1 MFKKILSTVLLLAVI
16 FTVFSMA
23 FVPCSAATVTDGEK
37 FYTLGDAND
46 DGLTDIRDLVRIKLY
61 TADTTT
67 TIAEVA
73 ADLDLRPTNIKLRQR
88 MINIVMEITGTDNAA
103 AEKLLEDNEFNIR
116 KAIDAFKENS

>member
-46 DGLTDIRDLVRIKLY
+46 DGLTDIRDLVRIKRY

-73 ADLDLRPTNIKLRQR
+73 ADLDADGKVDATDLAAYRRGILVDNLDFA
-88 MINIVMEITGTDNAA
+88 TGGANW
-103 AEKLLEDNEFNIR
+103 
-116 KAIDAFKENS
+116 SGVY